1 MWPLSAATRIYL
13 AQGVTD
19 MRKSFN
25 GLYAC
30 VTAVLKRDP
39 LTGHL
44 FIFCNRRRNRVKV
57 FYWDGSGFWVCA
69 KRLERGRFAWPDRET
84 LRGEELTLL
93 LGGIDL
99 KNTREKK
106 WHRILNEVA
115 E

>member
-1 MWPLSAATRIYL
+1 MWQLSAATRVYL
-13 AQGVTD
+13 ARGVTD

-30 VTAVLKRDP
+30 ATEVLKRDA
-39 LTGHL
+39 LSGHL
-44 FIFCNRRRNRVKV
+44 FLFCNRRRNRLKV

-84 LRGEELTLL
+84 LRAEEMTLL

-106 WHRILNEVA
+106 WHRI
-115 E
+115 